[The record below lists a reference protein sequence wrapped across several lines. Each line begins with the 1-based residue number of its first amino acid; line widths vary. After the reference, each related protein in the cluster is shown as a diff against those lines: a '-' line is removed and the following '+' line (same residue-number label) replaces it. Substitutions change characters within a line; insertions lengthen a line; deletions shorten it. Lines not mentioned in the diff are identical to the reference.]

1 MENTGERI
9 AREREQWIAS
19 LESEDRNE
27 ILFEIEALLVAIDRF
42 VRPGDLPILGSGD
55 GALGYKR
62 ELQIT
67 LRALRRA
74 LTLARQLQNS
84 DNTRAV
90 LFGRFVE
97 QSLLVDRVRD
107 QYLLGKFHQETPSQS
122 FALLYSSIEHLVQV
136 GGGLLRAPE
145 VPAPVFFSFGMMMK
159 TALYANRYFNPF
171 QQRGFSILFDRIDH
185 PLIVRAIAQAGT
197 EPVRVA
203 AGLMILSCMRLLR
216 YLNMVQTR
224 TPELEVL
231 QDALPIFALIRSDM
245 DAMVPIFRSKIPE
258 VLAGCR
264 EQESCQKLLD
274 LTEALTFQFEMEGR
288 KAFEHVLRGAAGL
301 NRREALLGAVE
312 TAHGVLLNFVQQS
325 IVWLVQTFVPEV
337 QGREIF
343 DDFISRREQSVRL
356 REDIWILDRIVTV
369 FEQSLREARDTN
381 AMRDLT
387 QGIGAF
393 GDYFQSYTLKN
404 VRAPDMEAFTS
415 LLQNLRQ
422 SAREDLTAQD
432 MREHYAAEM
441 HRTKIFLDTTLRC
454 IGQRADLQD
463 VPFDPVHAGHI
474 LEQFLPRHYMPT

>member
-1 MENTGERI
+1 MENSGDRI
-9 AREREQWIAS
+9 QRAREAWISS

-42 VRPGDLPILGSGD
+42 VRPGDLPILGSGE
-55 GALGYKR
+55 GTLGYKR

-74 LTLARQLQNS
+74 LTLARQLQNT

-107 QYLLGKFHQETPSQS
+107 QYLLGKFYQDTPAQS
-122 FALLYSSIEHLVQV
+122 FALLDSSIEHLIQV
-136 GGGLLRAPE
+136 GNGLLRAPD
-145 VPAPVFFSFGMMMK
+145 VPAPVFFSYGMMMK
-159 TALYANRYFNPF
+159 SALYANRYFNPF
-171 QQRGFSILFDRIDH
+171 QQRGFSVLFDRIDH
-185 PLIVRAIAQAGT
+185 PLIVRAIAQAGA
-197 EPVRVA
+197 EPVRMA

-231 QDALPIFALIRSDM
+231 QDSLPVFALIRSDM
-245 DAMVPIFRSKIPE
+245 DAMIPIFRSKIPE
-258 VLAGCR
+258 ILAPSQSSDSAR
-264 EQESCQKLLD
+264 KLLD
-274 LTEALTFQFEMEGR
+274 LTEALTFQFDMEGR
-288 KAFEHVLRGAAGL
+288 KAFGHVLKGAASL
-301 NRREALLGAVE
+301 TKREALLSAVE

-356 REDIWILDRIVTV
+356 REDIWILDKIVSV
-369 FEQSLREARDTN
+369 FEDSLRQYRDANTL
-381 AMRDLT
+381 RDLA
-387 QGIGAF
+387 QGISAF
-393 GDYFQSYTLKN
+393 GDYFQSYALKH
-404 VRAPDMEAFTS
+404 VRAPDMEAFSS
-415 LLQNLRQ
+415 LLQNLNQ
-422 SAREDLTAQD
+422 CTREDLTAQD

-454 IGQRADLQD
+454 IGQRSDLQD

-474 LEQFLPRHYMPT
+474 LEQFLPRQYVQ